1 MRIFNIKHDLNKTA
15 SDRKEHLSELKKILD
30 NDYHYNIFNFLYDN
44 LNIIDSKASSLLTYN
59 SLIIAGITIILSMK
73 DEIDLITF
81 LYISTIFIFII
92 SSIFCLKVV
101 YLHWSSTT
109 DLKNPD
115 KHLDELL
122 CVREIRS
129 KNYRFSWYLSF
140 WSTIFIGI
148 LIIYNVIII
157 L

>member
-1 MRIFNIKHDLNKTA
+1 MKTFNIKHDLNKTIA
-15 SDRKEHLSELKKILD
+15 GRKEHLSELKNILHHED
-30 NDYHYNIFNFLYDN
+30 HYRIFNFLYDN

-59 SLIIAGITIILSMK
+59 SLIIAGIAIILSMK
-73 DEIDLITF
+73 EEADFITF

-109 DLKNPD
+109 DLRNPA

-122 CVREIRS
+122 EVREKRTI
-129 KNYRFSWYLSF
+129 NYRFSWYLSF
-140 WSTIFIGI
+140 WSTIYIGF
-148 LIIYNVIII
+148 LIIFNVIII